1 MFKSVVTG
9 ASSGIGR
16 ATALLMA
23 GSGHELVLVSRRES
37 VLEEI
42 RQRCESLGCP
52 CATVVAGDVADPE
65 TAEHV
70 KQAVGDS
77 DDREVV
83 LINNAASASFGPFH
97 ELTAESACTMIDVGL
112 KGGLLM
118 AHALLPA
125 MLEQGRGTI
134 VNVLSIAATQA
145 IPGAAAYCAMKAG
158 MLAFSRTLALE
169 YRRNGVRVGSIL
181 LGSTDTAIWDGMSD
195 HPPREDMLQPE
206 AVAEMILQMVSAPR
220 DRSLDEVVLTPP
232 KGFL

>member
-1 MFKSVVTG
+1 MFRSVVTG

-23 GSGHELVLVSRRES
+23 AAGHELVLISRRES
-37 VLEEI
+37 ILEEI
-42 RQRCESLGCP
+42 AQRCESLGSP
-52 CATVVAGDVADPE
+52 SATVVAGDVSDPE
-65 TAEHV
+65 TAERV
-70 KQAVGDS
+70 KQAVGKS
-77 DDREVV
+77 DDSEIV
-83 LINNAASASFGPFH
+83 LINNAASAAFGPFH
-97 ELTAESACTMIDVGL
+97 ELPVEGACDMIDVGM
-112 KGGLLM
+112 KGGFLM
-118 AHALLPA
+118 THALLPA
-125 MLEQGRGTI
+125 MLDQGRGTVI
-134 VNVLSIAATQA
+134 NVLSIAATQP

-169 YRRNGVRVGSIL
+169 YRRKGVRVGSIL
-181 LGSTDTAIWDGMSD
+181 PGSTDTAIWDGMSD